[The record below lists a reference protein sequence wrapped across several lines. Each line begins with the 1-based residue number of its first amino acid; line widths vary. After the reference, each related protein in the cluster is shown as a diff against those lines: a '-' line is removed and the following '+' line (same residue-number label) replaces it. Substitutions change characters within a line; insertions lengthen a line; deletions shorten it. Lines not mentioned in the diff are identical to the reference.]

1 MKQVVEVSTDGTI
14 RHFKVTKNTKVLHN
28 PDGPALIRLENSRQI
43 GRKVWYIDGKRHR
56 TDGPAIEW
64 DDGDV
69 DYVVNGKRHR
79 LDGPAVIRY
88 RHSYPDEHDRLHWYV
103 NDRLYIARAEYE
115 TAVARWTS
123 YRDVTRNEIKMI
135 IGDFKIVEWE

>member
-43 GRKVWYIDGKRHR
+43 GRKVWYLNGKVHR
-56 TDGPAIEW
+56 LDGPAIEW

-88 RHSYPDEHDRLHWYV
+88 GYNERDRLNWYV
-103 NDRLYIARAEYE
+103 NDRLCIARAEYE

-123 YRDVTRNEIKMI
+123 YCDVTRNEIKKI